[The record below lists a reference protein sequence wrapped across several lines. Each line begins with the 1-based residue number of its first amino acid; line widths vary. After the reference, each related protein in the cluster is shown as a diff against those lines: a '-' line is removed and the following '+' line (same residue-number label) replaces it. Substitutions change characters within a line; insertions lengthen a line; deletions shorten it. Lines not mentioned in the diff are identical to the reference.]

1 MSDASYTAINQNAD
15 KKDESYE
22 KIVIAK
28 IGASVSAFFGVPASA
43 SEVEIVGSGSLT
55 KSHSKVKI
63 NVLVDL
69 SACGGTFFM
78 RIYND
83 REGEF

>member
-1 MSDASYTAINQNAD
+1 MLFY
-15 KKDESYE
+15 
-22 KIVIAK
+22 
-28 IGASVSAFFGVPASA
+28 GAPARGSKT
-43 SEVEIVGSGSLT
+43 EIVGCLT
-55 KSHSKVKI
+55 NLGCKVKI

-83 REGEF
+83 

>member
-1 MSDASYTAINQNAD
+1 MRLE
-15 KKDESYE
+15 KEESCE
-22 KIVIAK
+22 KLVIAK
-28 IGASVSAFFGVPASA
+28 IGDPLVFFYGVCAGA
-43 SEVEIVGSGSLT
+43 SEVEIVGSGCLT

-78 RIYND
+78 RIYNLL
-83 REGEF
+83 RRSV

>member
-15 KKDESYE
+15 KKDESCE
-22 KIVIAK
+22 KLVIAK
-28 IGASVSAFFGVPASA
+28 IGASAGA

-78 RIYND
+78 RIYN
-83 REGEF
+83 

>member
-1 MSDASYTAINQNAD
+1 MNYASYAAINQNTD
-15 KKDESYE
+15 KEDESCE
-22 KIVIAK
+22 KLVIAK
-28 IGASVSAFFGVPASA
+28 IGASAGA
-43 SEVEIVGSGSLT
+43 SEVEIVGSGCLT

-78 RIYND
+78 RIYI
-83 REGEF
+83 

>member
-1 MSDASYTAINQNAD
+1 MCA
-15 KKDESYE
+15 
-22 KIVIAK
+22 
-28 IGASVSAFFGVPASA
+28 GA
-43 SEVEIVGSGSLT
+43 SEVEIVGSGCLT
-55 KSHSKVKI
+55 KSGCKVKI
-63 NVLVDL
+63 NVLVAL

>member
-28 IGASVSAFFGVPASA
+28 IGASVSAFFGVSVSA
-43 SEVEIVGSGSLT
+43 VHGVVSAEIVG
-55 KSHSKVKI
+55 
-63 NVLVDL
+63 VDV
-69 SACGGTFFM
+69 
-78 RIYND
+78 
-83 REGEF
+83 

>member
-1 MSDASYTAINQNAD
+1 MRLE
-15 KKDESYE
+15 KEESCE
-22 KIVIAK
+22 KLVIAK
-28 IGASVSAFFGVPASA
+28 IGDPLVFFYGVCAGA
-43 SEVEIVGSGSLT
+43 SEVEIVGSGCLT

>member
-1 MSDASYTAINQNAD
+1 MD
-15 KKDESYE
+15 KKDESCE
-22 KIVIAK
+22 KLVIAK
-28 IGASVSAFFGVPASA
+28 IGASAGA
-43 SEVEIVGSGSLT
+43 SEVEIVGSGCLT

-78 RIYND
+78 RIYIN
-83 REGEF
+83 